1 MDKSGNVVWEKYNV
15 KGSKKMKKK
24 ISFLIL
30 LCLIFA
36 AVWSK
41 APAVV
46 AASKAQYRIVTE
58 QRTWK
63 DGKKVR
69 GIVSFQ
75 YPLLKGNSKAVEKIN
90 ETLKKAAEDYFES
103 ESAKNLKEYTLEAIA
118 ENRFYDESEQYYFET
133 SCSVTYNKNNVI
145 SIGMTERWYAGGV
158 SNHNEYGYTFDLKT
172 GKQLSITDVVKGN
185 SKEVKNKIL
194 AAAKQYFQG
203 EGSGATADWKEIE
216 PIIKKMKLAKMKFYL
231 TPGKANIC
239 FGSYDL
245 VYNFSACF
253 DVESIYK

>member
-185 SKEVKNKIL
+185 SKEGSNGGIGIIPYIYEDAKKYYYNLYLAQQRNKDV
-194 AAAKQYFQG
+194 
-203 EGSGATADWKEIE
+203 EGYRITVKEIVIAS
-216 PIIKKMKLAKMKFYL
+216 PRMYVAPPKMF
-231 TPGKANIC
+231 
-239 FGSYDL
+239 DL
-245 VYNFSACF
+245 G
-253 DVESIYK
+253 DED